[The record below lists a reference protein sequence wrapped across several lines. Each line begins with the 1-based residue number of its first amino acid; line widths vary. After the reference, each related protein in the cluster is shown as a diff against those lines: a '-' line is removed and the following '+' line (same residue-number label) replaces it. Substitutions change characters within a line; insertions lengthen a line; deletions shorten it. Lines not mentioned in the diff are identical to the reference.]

1 MNILKVLTPRRIV
14 GNFGERAAAKHLKK
28 NGYKILKM
36 NYTAVDN
43 EIDIIAENRAYTVFI
58 EVKTR
63 SENYDKTKEPRPAC
77 AVTAKKQRGIIDAAR
92 YYIARNKNEK
102 RIRFDIIEVI
112 VDGAS
117 KSKVLEL
124 KHLENAFNYNTA
136 YGRK

>member
-1 MNILKVLTPRRIV
+1 MNILRVLTPQRIV

-77 AVTAKKQRGIIDAAR
+77 AVTGKKQRGIIDAAR
-92 YYIARNKNEK
+92 YYIARNKNKK

>member
-77 AVTAKKQRGIIDAAR
+77 AVTEKKQRGIIDAAR

-112 VDGAS
+112 VDSAS